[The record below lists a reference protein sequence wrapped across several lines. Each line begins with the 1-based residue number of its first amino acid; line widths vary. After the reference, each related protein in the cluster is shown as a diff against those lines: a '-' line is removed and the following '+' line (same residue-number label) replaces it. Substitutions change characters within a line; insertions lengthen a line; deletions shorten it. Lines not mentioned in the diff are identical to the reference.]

1 MTRLTLRTYSVRE
14 SERLAQQGLHPVMAR
29 LMVARGLT
37 SPDQWSS
44 EISGLIPPN
53 QLTHVEKAAVFLAD
67 AIDAK
72 KNMTVEIGRAHV

>member
-1 MTRLTLRTYSVRE
+1 
-14 SERLAQQGLHPVMAR
+14 MAR

-72 KNMTVEIGRAHV
+72 KT